1 MSQSFE
7 YEFVF
12 SKTYDNNIFINS
24 PVTQTPEFE
33 DLLKNTVDSM
43 IQILNMYGGVKTFS
57 SFITYDNSSYKV
69 TVNNE

>member
-12 SKTYDNNIFINS
+12 SKTYDHNVFTNS

-33 DLLKNTVDSM
+33 ELLKNTVDSM

-57 SFITYDNSSYKV
+57 SFITHDNLSYKV